1 MYLIKLVIIFV
12 VFSSV
17 EPFIPYSLADIG
29 FFQAPAE
36 ATTTLASTTGPAT
49 TEATTILA
57 STTRPATTEDT
68 TTLASTTRPA
78 STMSSEATY
87 TPPTKTVFEEHQW
100 LDNIVQ
106 FLCERGLKLMKMLVQ
121 KFIMK
126 QDLPLSEFLMN

>member
-1 MYLIKLVIIFV
+1 MYLIKLIIIFV

-17 EPFIPYSLADIG
+17 EPFIPYSLADLG

-36 ATTTLASTTGPAT
+36 ATSTLASTTGPAT
-49 TEATTILA
+49 TEATTTLA
-57 STTRPATTEDT
+57 S
-68 TTLASTTRPA
+68 TTLASTTLASTTGPA

-106 FLCERGLKLMKMLVQ
+106 FLCERGLRLMKMLVQ

-126 QDLPLSEFLMN
+126 QDLPFSEFLMNLLV